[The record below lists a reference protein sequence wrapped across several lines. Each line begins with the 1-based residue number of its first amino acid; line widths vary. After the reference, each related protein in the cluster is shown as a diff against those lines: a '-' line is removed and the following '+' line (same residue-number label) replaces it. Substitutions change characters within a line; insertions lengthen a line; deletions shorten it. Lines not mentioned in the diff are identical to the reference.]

1 MMANKRIT
9 ELNPAGPLT
18 GDELVELVQPSGS
31 GLANVQAPLTDIVQQ
46 LALQGPQGEPG
57 PQGETGLQGWSGPQG
72 EQGVAGLQGVAGPQG
87 VQGPAGEQGPQGAV
101 GPEGPQ
107 GPPGGDGAPGADGA
121 DGSDGAD
128 GDDGWAPML
137 AVVAD
142 GTRRV
147 LQVVSWTGGTGTSPP
162 SGKYVGAL
170 GLVDLIADAIDIRGA
185 TGAQGS
191 IGPAGPSGAD
201 GAGVPAGG
209 TAGQVLAK
217 ATNADLDTGWI
228 DPPEGGGGSGN
239 GPRTINTQVA
249 NYTLQLVDAGGLVEM
264 NVAGANNLT
273 VPDHATVGFAIGT
286 QIDLAQYGAGQTTV
300 VPGAGV
306 TIVSVNSNRKLF
318 ARYSTATLYKRA
330 TNEWLLTGDLV
341 A

>member
-1 MMANKRIT
+1 MANKRIT
-9 ELNPAGPLT
+9 ELDPAGPLT
-18 GDELVELVQPSGS
+18 GVELVELVQSSES
-31 GLANVQAPLTDIVQQ
+31 GLGNVQAPLIDIVQQ
-46 LALQGPQGEPG
+46 LAMQ
-57 PQGETGLQGWSGPQG
+57 GPQG
-72 EQGVAGLQGVAGPQG
+72 EQGLPGPQGVAGPQG
-87 VQGPAGEQGPQGAV
+87 IQGPAGEQGPA
-101 GPEGPQ
+101 
-107 GPPGGDGAPGADGA
+107 GPPGADGAPGTNGSDGADGSNGADGAPGA

-128 GDDGWAPML
+128 GDDGWAPMV

-142 GTRRV
+142 GARRV
-147 LQVVSWTGGTGTSPP
+147 LLVVAWTGGTGTPP
-162 SGKYVGAL
+162 ASGQYVGEL
-170 GLVDLIADAIDIRGA
+170 GLVDLIADAIDVRGA
-185 TGAQGS
+185 TGAQGN
-191 IGPAGPSGAD
+191 IGPAGSAGAD

-217 ATNADLDTGWI
+217 ATNADLDTEWI

-249 NYTLQLVDAGGLVEM
+249 NYTLQLVDAGELIEM
-264 NVAGANNLT
+264 NMAGANNLT
-273 VPDHATVGFAIGT
+273 VPDHTTVAFPIGT